1 MAFVQ
6 LNPRTIP
13 TERNDCVVRALTI
26 ALNRSYDEMHAI
38 CGAAGRKPRK
48 GMYVYQIEQALQKKF
63 TWVMRHERVTFAQFA
78 RINPKGRFVVIK
90 RGHAVALIDGVWYDS
105 SPEICG
111 ARSRVTSFC
120 RID

>member
-38 CGAAGRKPRK
+38 CGAAGRKPNQ
-48 GMYVYQIEQALQKKF
+48 GMLIYEIEYAIQKQF
-63 TWVMRHERVTFAQFA
+63 IWVMRHERVSFA
-78 RINPKGRFVVIK
+78 RFAKQNPVGRFVVVK
-90 RGHAVALIDGVWYDS
+90 RGHAVALVDGVWYDS
-105 SPEICG
+105 HPDACG
-111 ARSRVTSFC
+111 SRNKVMSYC
-120 RID
+120 RVD